1 MEYNAGDGKRIL
13 LVDDDTGVSDVCSQM
28 LKYHGYEVTP
38 SITGE
43 DAIDLFSVGHFDLV
57 ILDVGLPGINGLDC
71 ARELRRRRRDV
82 KILISSG
89 DCAELKRQKAPVSS
103 NFHVLQKPYTMSE
116 LICSVSN
123 VMGANSEASS
133 SIL

>member
-1 MEYNAGDGKRIL
+1 MDYSAGDGKKIL
-13 LVDDDTGVSDVCSQM
+13 LVDDDTGVSDVCAQM

-43 DAIDLFSVGHFDLV
+43 DAIDLFSAGHFDLV
-57 ILDVGLPGINGLDC
+57 ILDVGLPGISGLDC

-89 DCAELKRQKAPVSS
+89 DCAGLKRQRASVPS
-103 NFHVLQKPYTMSE
+103 NFHVLQKPYTMGE
-116 LICSVSN
+116 LICTVSN
-123 VMGANSEASS
+123 VMGADSEIRP